1 MTLMDIQDVLV
12 PLPQLLYRAL
22 LLLVRNL
29 RVSSTFY
36 KIDLALIL
44 MADVAADISCIIAI
58 PSFEGACVFC
68 G

>member
-1 MTLMDIQDVLV
+1 V
-12 PLPQLLYRAL
+12 PLLLLLYRAL
-22 LLLVRNL
+22 LLLVRNS

-36 KIDLALIL
+36 KIDLALIF